1 MGVFCPKG
9 IKFLS
14 DIINNMEQQHSHNTK
29 SDEIVVEQK
38 KSSDVTLVSLA
49 LLVVGLGSL
58 VYMTR
63 PVTPSTA
70 KSANITTTELASLE
84 AIVLPKDGVEI
95 PVSWGDLGIRMR
107 NDGVIDAEQFEALY
121 KDRGGMSEGTRRL
134 LYEKDN
140 GTLVITPENSGEVL
154 NLLWALGLGNKNEI
168 LEKGPMMDSQY
179 GGAGNFASTG
189 GWTLAR
195 GGAMDHYS
203 MHRFVLLTPEQQ
215 AIVERVSKGIYRPC
229 CGNSTHFPDCNHG
242 MAMLGLL
249 ELMASQGIQEEEM
262 YRIALKVNSY
272 WFPDTYLTLARYFET
287 KGIAWDRVDPK
298 EVLGIGYSSGMGYQK
313 ILQEVGTVKQQ
324 GGSCSA

>member
-1 MGVFCPKG
+1 
-9 IKFLS
+9 
-14 DIINNMEQQHSHNTK
+14 MEQQHSHNTK